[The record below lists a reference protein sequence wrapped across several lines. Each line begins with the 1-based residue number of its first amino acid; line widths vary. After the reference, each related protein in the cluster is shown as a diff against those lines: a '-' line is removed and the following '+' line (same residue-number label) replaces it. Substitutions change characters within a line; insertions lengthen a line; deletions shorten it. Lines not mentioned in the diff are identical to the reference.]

1 MRAFHLGVPPSVPR
15 RVLDLLITGTAFVLL
30 LPLLVLLALLVM
42 MTSPG
47 PVIFRQERIG
57 QGGSPFTLL
66 KFRTMRAGTSGPKVT
81 TSDDGRLTPIG
92 KLLRL
97 AGLEELPQLINVL
110 RGEMTLVGPRPETP
124 DLAMRYPS
132 GCGAV
137 FEHRPGLTGPA
148 AVRLRDRDQLRSSG
162 EDLEDY
168 YLQVV
173 VPAKVAVDLEFLAAP
188 TLLRTLGVIAET
200 FLYIVTGGR
209 THRAVP
215 IGVMAEPQPDAVA
228 TASSAVST

>member
-97 AGLEELPQLINVL
+97 AGLDELPFFFNDTATTEIY
-110 RGEMTLVGPRPETP
+110 TLSLH
-124 DLAMRYPS
+124 DAL
-132 GCGAV
+132 
-137 FEHRPGLTGPA
+137 PA
-148 AVRLRDRDQLRSSG
+148 C
-162 EDLEDY
+162 
-168 YLQVV
+168 
-173 VPAKVAVDLEFLAAP
+173 P
-188 TLLRTLGVIAET
+188 TTR
-200 FLYIVTGGR
+200 
-209 THRAVP
+209 
-215 IGVMAEPQPDAVA
+215 A
-228 TASSAVST
+228 TAASNGSCAISAWRTRC